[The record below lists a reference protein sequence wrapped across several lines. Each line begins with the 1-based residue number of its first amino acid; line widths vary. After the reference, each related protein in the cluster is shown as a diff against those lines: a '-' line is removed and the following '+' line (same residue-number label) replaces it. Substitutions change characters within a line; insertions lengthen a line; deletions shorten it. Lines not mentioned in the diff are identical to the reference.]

1 MAARAIARMIYTEE
15 PITRLVGLAAGI
27 DIKTRRIAE
36 RALLTV
42 GLTYAQFGVLTAIA
56 ECAGPTQR
64 ELADLLETDTNT
76 VMVVCDSLERKGLA
90 ARSEDARD
98 RRVRRSSMSRTGRAA
113 LAKGRRIVED
123 LYRPMASA
131 IPLEEIQKALP
142 ALARVYAYL
151 KEKE

>member
-42 GLTYAQFGVLTAIA
+42 GLTYAQFGVLAAIA
-56 ECAGPTQR
+56 ERAGPTQR
-64 ELADLLETDTNT
+64 ERADLLETDTNT

-98 RRVRRSSMSRTGRAA
+98 RRVRRISMSRTGRAA